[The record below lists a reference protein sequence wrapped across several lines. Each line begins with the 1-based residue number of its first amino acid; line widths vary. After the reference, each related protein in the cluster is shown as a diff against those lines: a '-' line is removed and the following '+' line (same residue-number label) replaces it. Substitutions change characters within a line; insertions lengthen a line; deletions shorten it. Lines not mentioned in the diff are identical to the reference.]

1 MVKLII
7 AGKAIESEF
16 EPIFAEAEC
25 TILAGSSGSGK
36 KKIPRFVI
44 KPAYNGGP
52 IQVGAYKLPIIVDLA
67 GMSVNSQSVAAN
79 LHHDSTKIVGHAD
92 DIGNNGK
99 ILNLAGPISGA
110 GASAVEFTESLGNG
124 FPWRA
129 SIESRPLKKPELTV
143 AGESVEVNG
152 RTFQGPV
159 LVARET
165 ELYGV
170 AFVPRGA
177 DDKTSVT
184 VSVAASAANGVSFS
198 SSEDPMELTF
208 AEWLE
213 ALGLIEAELKP
224 ATIKAM
230 REKHRQA
237 MDAIKGVAAGAAAS
251 ITATAAGG
259 GAGNAGGGTITA
271 AASDFDL
278 DDIRAAHETH
288 EEELLTIFA
297 AYEDEETLDKKDR
310 RKIEASAKAEG
321 RLLKKQA
328 IEGRWS
334 PTILAV
340 KFQAARAG
348 VDLSLLRAARP
359 TGVTI
364 VSGRPNP
371 EVNGD
376 ILACALMQ
384 AGNYRQTRMELQA
397 DGKEKHIPL
406 ESIEDLFAEQV
417 LDAAHKQFQGG
428 IGLQELL
435 LESAQAN
442 GYKGRKF
449 PKQYYGE
456 VLQAAFCEG
465 PYHPILAAGE
475 SSTDLSGILSNYL
488 NKYLLQGFYRVEQ
501 VWRQI
506 ASIKRVEDFK
516 TNYSY
521 RMNADSMF
529 TQLAPGG
536 EIKRGVLTDETFT
549 NKANTYAKGFS
560 VPREAIINDD
570 LSAMIQVPVQIG
582 RGSGLQ
588 INDMFWRAF
597 LATASFWVANAAG
610 VKAVSYI
617 DGVTSAL
624 SIGGI
629 TLAEQ
634 AFLEM
639 RDVNDNPLGHNPEKL
654 LVPVALGPLAASLF
668 NSAEIR
674 DTTASTQY
682 PTNNPHTGKY
692 APIVSRYLG
701 NSKYPGYSNKGWY
714 LLGDQNDISVIE
726 MCFLFGQEA
735 PTIETAQA
743 NFNSLGIDMR
753 GFHDA
758 GVNRQDHRG
767 GVKMKGEA

>member
-1 MVKLII
+1 MVKLIV
-7 AGKAIESEF
+7 AGQAIESEF
-16 EPIFAEAEC
+16 EPILFEFADC
-25 TILAGSSGSGK
+25 TIQAEQAGGK
-36 KKIPRFVI
+36 KRIPRFNI
-44 KPAYNGGP
+44 NPAYNGGP
-52 IQVGAYKLPIIVDLA
+52 ITVGAYKLPIIVDLA
-67 GMSVNSQSVAAN
+67 GMSVNSQVVSAN
-79 LHHDSTKIVGHAD
+79 LHHDSTKLVGHAD
-92 DIGNNGK
+92 SIDNNGK
-99 ILNLAGPISGA
+99 RLNLSGPVSGA
-110 GASAVEFTESLGNG
+110 GPSAAEFTVSYGNG
-124 FPWRA
+124 FPWKA
-129 SIESRPLKKPELTV
+129 SIEARPLKKPELIA
-143 AGESVEVNG
+143 AGESVQVNG

-177 DDKTSVT
+177 DDKTSVQI
-184 VSVAASAANGVSFS
+184 AACAAHDNSFS
-198 SSEDPMELTF
+198 RSEGTMELTF

-224 ATIKAM
+224 AQVATMKEKHQQAMAAIKA
-230 REKHRQA
+230 
-237 MDAIKGVAAGAAAS
+237 AAGG
-251 ITATAAGG
+251 TVPATAAGG
-259 GAGNAGGGTITA
+259 GGAGAGVVAPVIQ
-271 AASDFDL
+271 ASGDFDL
-278 DDIRAAHETH
+278 DDIRAEHEAHDEGVA
-288 EEELLTIFA
+288 EIVA
-297 AYEDEETLDKKDR
+297 KYEDDETLD
-310 RKIEASAKAEG
+310 RKAMRTIAASAKAEG
-321 RLLKKQA
+321 RLLKRKA
-328 IEGRWS
+328 IEGHWS
-334 PTILAV
+334 PTVFAAEL
-340 KFQAARAG
+340 KAARAG
-348 VDLSLLRAARP
+348 VDLALLRAARP

-376 ILACALMQ
+376 ILAAALMQ
-384 AGNYRQTRMELQA
+384 AGNYRQTRCELQP
-397 DGKEKHIPL
+397 DGTEKQVVV
-406 ESIEDLFAEQV
+406 EKIEDLFAEQT
-417 LDAAHKQFQGG
+417 LDAAHKQFHSG

-435 LESAQAN
+435 LEAAQSN

-456 VLQAAFCEG
+456 VLEAAFCRNQ
-465 PYHPILAAGE
+465 YAPIHAAGE

-488 NKYLLQGFYRVEQ
+488 NKFLLQGFYRVEQ

-521 RMNADSMF
+521 RMTADSMF
-529 TQLAPGG
+529 QPLAAGG

-549 NKANTYAKGFS
+549 NRAQTYAKGFS

-597 LATASFWVANAAG
+597 LAVAAFWQATGNAISFD
-610 VKAVSYI
+610 
-617 DGVTSAL
+617 DGADTAL
-624 SIGGI
+624 SIGGLTI
-629 TLAEQ
+629 AETL
-634 AFLEM
+634 FLNM
-639 RDVNDNPLGHNPEKL
+639 RDANDNPIGHNPEKL

-668 NSAEIR
+668 NSGEIR

-682 PTNNPHTGKY
+682 PVNNPHTGKY
-692 APIVSRYLG
+692 APVVSRYLA
-701 NSKYPGYSNKGWY
+701 NTKYPGYSAKAWY

-753 GFHDA
+753 GFHDC
-758 GVNRQDHRG
+758 GCNRQDHRG

>member
-1 MVKLII
+1 MPKIVAAKVD
-7 AGKAIESEF
+7 SEF
-16 EPIFAEAEC
+16 QPILFADVDC
-25 TILAGSSGSGK
+25 TILAAGTGK
-36 KKIPRFVI
+36 NKIPRFVI

-52 IQVGAYKLPIIVDLA
+52 ISVGAYKLPIIVDLA
-67 GMSVNSQSVAAN
+67 GMSINSQSVSAN

-99 ILNLAGPISGA
+99 TLNLAGPISGA
-110 GASAVEFTESLGNG
+110 GAAADEFTNSHNNG
-124 FPWRA
+124 YPWRA
-129 SIESRPLKKPELTV
+129 SIEARPLKKPVLIT
-143 AGESVEVNG
+143 AGESVVVNG

-159 LVARET
+159 LVAHET
-165 ELYGV
+165 ELFGV

-177 DDKTSVT
+177 DDKTSVQI
-184 VSVAASAANGVSFS
+184 AAKAAQVTFLE
-198 SSEDPMELTF
+198 SENEMELTF

-224 ATIKAM
+224 AQVKTMQA
-230 REKHRQA
+230 KHREA
-237 MDAIKGVAAGAAAS
+237 MDAIKGVAAGGGEAS
-251 ITATAAGG
+251 AGKKAAAGG
-259 GAGNAGGGTITA
+259 GSTVAATA
-271 AASDFDL
+271 VLEPSDDFDL
-278 DDIRAAHETH
+278 DEIRAAHDEH
-288 EEELLTIFA
+288 AEELLNVYA
-297 AYEDEETLDKKDR
+297 QYEDEDTLDKAVS
-310 RKIEASAKAEG
+310 RKIQANAKAEG
-321 RLLKKQA
+321 RLLKKAA

-334 PTILAV
+334 PAILAA

-348 VDLSLLRAARP
+348 VDLALLRAARP

-376 ILACALMQ
+376 ILAAALMQ
-384 AGNYRQTRMELQA
+384 AGNYRQTRMELTV
-397 DGKEKHIPL
+397 DGQEKQTVV
-406 ESIEDLFAEQV
+406 ETIEDLFAEQT
-417 LDAAHKQFQGG
+417 LDEAHKQFHGG

-435 LESAQAN
+435 LEAAQAN

-456 VLQAAFCEG
+456 VLQAAFCAG
-465 PYHPILAAGE
+465 PYMPIHAAGE
-475 SSTDLSGILSNYL
+475 SSTDLTGILSNYL
-488 NKYLLQGFYRVEQ
+488 NKFLLQGFYRVEQ

-521 RMNADSMF
+521 RMTADSMF
-529 TQLAPGG
+529 QPLAPGG

-560 VPREAIINDD
+560 VAREAIINDD

-588 INDMFWRAF
+588 INDMFWRAW
-597 LATASFWVANAAG
+597 LATAAFWQSTGN
-610 VKAVSYI
+610 AVSYI
-617 DGVTSAL
+617 VGAPTAL
-624 SIGGI
+624 SMAAL
-629 TLAEQ
+629 TLAETS
-634 AFLEM
+634 FLEM
-639 RDVNDNPLGHNPEKL
+639 RDDNDNPIGHNPEKL

-674 DTTASTQY
+674 DSSASTAY
-682 PTNNPHTGKY
+682 PTQNPHTGKY
-692 APIVSRYLG
+692 APVVSRYLS
-701 NSKYPGYSNKGWY
+701 NSKYTGNSAKAWY
-714 LLGDQNDISVIE
+714 LLGNQNDISVIE

-758 GVNRQDHRG
+758 GVTRQDHRG